1 MEAFTVVRGP
11 AAPLIVPDINTDVI
25 SPAHGR
31 KGDLAAD
38 AFAPLRYLPDGTENP
53 DFVLNR
59 EPFRGAPILLAAQNF
74 GCGSSRETAVW
85 SLRGLGIRCVIAE
98 SYSDIFFGNCFQ
110 NGVLPI
116 VLGHDVVTRLAH
128 EAASGE
134 PVEVDLRTTTITTA
148 SGRSITFEVNPTR
161 RQQLL
166 DGLDD
171 LDVGLRRRE
180 RIRAFQDSDRERRPW
195 VYFAHH
201 GEGAAATGQPRP
213 PVPARLRGGW
223 ATRPPVI

>member
-11 AAPLIVPDINTDVI
+11 AAPLMLPDINTDVI

-59 EPFRGAPILLAAQNF
+59 EEFRGAPILLAAQNF

-116 VLGHDVVTRLAH
+116 VLSPDVLAGLAD
-128 EAASGE
+128 EAARGE
-134 PVEVDLRTTTITTA
+134 PVEVDLRATTITTA
-148 SGRSITFEVNPTR
+148 SGRPIAFEVNPTR

-171 LDVGLRRRE
+171 LDVGIRRRE
-180 RIRAFQDSDRERRPW
+180 RIRAFQVSDRERRPW
-195 VYFAHH
+195 VYFSHN
-201 GEGAAATGQPRP
+201 GEGPASTGP
-213 PVPARLRGGW
+213 P
-223 ATRPPVI
+223 